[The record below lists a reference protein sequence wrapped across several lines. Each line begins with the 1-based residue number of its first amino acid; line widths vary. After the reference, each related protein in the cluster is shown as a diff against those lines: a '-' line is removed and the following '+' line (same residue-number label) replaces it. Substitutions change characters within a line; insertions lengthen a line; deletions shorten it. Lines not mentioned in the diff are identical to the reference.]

1 MGNMCP
7 DSCLSRSDAA
17 EDKEPVGQQQEAET
31 AEQQQ
36 SPAPETKAEGEGSGD
51 DGGQKEEGGAQDE
64 TSKE

>member
-17 EDKEPVGQQQEAET
+17 EDKEPVGQQEQET
-31 AEQQQ
+31 GAEQQQ
-36 SPAPETKAEGEGSGD
+36 SPEANTEGEATGEGD
-51 DGGQKEEGGAQDE
+51 QKEEGGEQVD